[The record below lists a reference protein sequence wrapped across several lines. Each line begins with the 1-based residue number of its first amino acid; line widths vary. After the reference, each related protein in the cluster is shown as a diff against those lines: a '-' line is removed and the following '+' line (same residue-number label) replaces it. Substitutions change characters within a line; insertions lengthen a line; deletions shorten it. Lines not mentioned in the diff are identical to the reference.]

1 MGGVLYGASIGI
13 RFQKE
18 ASPTCKFTDK
28 KRHEK
33 ERNSLKWFEAMNF
46 SLLLRKSCTELTY
59 HWSDNYLQH

>member
-28 KRHEK
+28 KKTRKRTKFPEMVWGNEFFTAAAKIVHGIDL
-33 ERNSLKWFEAMNF
+33 SLV
-46 SLLLRKSCTELTY
+46 R
-59 HWSDNYLQH
+59 

>member
-28 KRHEK
+28 KKKTRKRMKFPEMVWGNEFFPAAAKIVHGI
-33 ERNSLKWFEAMNF
+33 NLSLV
-46 SLLLRKSCTELTY
+46 R
-59 HWSDNYLQH
+59 